1 MTYRISYRR
10 SAKRDLDRLPL
21 KVVEAAIAF
30 IENVLAE
37 NPRRVGKPLG
47 RSLEG
52 RWSARR
58 LDYRVIYEINDDTIV
73 IDIVRI
79 AHRADVYRPR

>member
-1 MTYRISYRR
+1 MTYRISYQG
-10 SAKRDLDRLPL
+10 SAKRDLDKLPL
-21 KVVEAAIAF
+21 KVVEAAVAF

-58 LDYRVIYEINDDTIV
+58 LDYRIIYEIDDDTVV
-73 IDIVRI
+73 IDVVRVV
-79 AHRADVYRPR
+79 HRADAYRPH